1 LTRGAYFLNRIGWAL
16 FTLLFVIV
24 LNFFLFRI
32 LPGDPARAGIRD
44 PRLTPDV
51 QAALRERFGLDKPV
65 INCFE
70 SLNPPRRGDCLVNP
84 LDTQLLIYAGNLLR
98 GDLGT
103 SYHANRPVA
112 NLLGERLWNT
122 LLLIGAGQILAIV
135 LGMALGVVA
144 AWKSRSPIDYTA
156 LIFSLV
162 AWSLPTFWLGIIL
175 LFWGSTA
182 LGLPIGGMTTPGM
195 ADASAGE
202 RLADLARHMFLP
214 TLTYTI
220 IFMGEYMLIMR
231 SSLIDVLAED
241 YILTAKAKG
250 LNHFQILKDHALRN
264 AMLPMVTII
273 ALNLGFTV
281 AGTIQIES
289 VFSWPGLGGAIYEA
303 VERRDY
309 PMLQG
314 AFLLLAASVIVAN
327 LAADLLY
334 SYLDPRVQQGQ

>member
-1 LTRGAYFLNRIGWAL
+1 MTRSAFFLNRLGWAL

-24 LNFFLFRI
+24 LNFFLFRV
-32 LPGDPARAGIRD
+32 LPGDPARAGVRD
-44 PRLTPDV
+44 PRLTAEV
-51 QAALRERFGLDKPV
+51 QAALRQRFGLDKPV
-65 INCFE
+65 VNCFN
-70 SLNPPRRGDCLVNP
+70 SLNPLQRGDCLVNP
-84 LDTQLLIYAGNLLR
+84 LDTQLFIYAGNLLR
-98 GDLGT
+98 GDLGA
-103 SYHANRPVA
+103 SYHSNRPVA
-112 NLLGERLWNT
+112 NLLAERLWNT
-122 LLLIGAGQILAIV
+122 LLLIGAGQLLAIV
-135 LGMALGVVA
+135 LGMALGVLA
-144 AWKSRSPIDYTA
+144 AWKTRSPLDYAA

-182 LGLPIGGMTTPGM
+182 LGLPIGGMSTPGM
-195 ADASAGE
+195 SAASTWE
-202 RLADLARHMFLP
+202 QVVDVARHMVLP

-220 IFMGEYMLIMR
+220 IFLGEYMLIMR

-281 AGTIQIES
+281 AGAVQIES

-314 AFLLLAASVIVAN
+314 AFLLLAVSVILAN

-334 SYLDPRVQQGQ
+334 SYLDPRVQNG